1 MSIVRGTG
9 LPVFLAYAVFVLVGM
24 SAAVAGVLLPAQM
37 ADYGVDK
44 PTIGITFFTFSA
56 GFMLAGSTAGPLVH
70 RFGTRLVLI
79 AGGGAYV
86 LAALYTGVRPPFV
99 AFLAVQ
105 VLAGYGTGL
114 LESVLNVFLARL
126 PSATTLLN
134 RLHAFFGV
142 GALLGPLLAVWMLRF
157 MPWQAVWVVLALVCV
172 PLVAGFVL
180 AYPRRDDDG
189 VTHERTPVTPARSG
203 LLATVLRSPAV
214 LLACAFLAVYVGL
227 EIGVGN
233 WGFSYLV
240 GEHALPELTAGY
252 TVSGYWLGLTAG
264 RFLISPIA
272 TRIGST
278 TTGMTYAC
286 LVGVAAAIGLAWL
299 APVAAVAAVGFVLL
313 GFFLGP
319 LFPTAMAVV
328 PYLTEPR
335 LVPTAIGVMNGLS
348 VAGSAGLP
356 WLAGAVAQ
364 GAGVWTLMPFVMVLA
379 LLQLLIW
386 WLLVARMSTRQV
398 RV

>member
-1 MSIVRGTG
+1 
-9 LPVFLAYAVFVLVGM
+9 
-24 SAAVAGVLLPAQM
+24 
-37 ADYGVDK
+37 
-44 PTIGITFFTFSA
+44 
-56 GFMLAGSTAGPLVH
+56 VH

-86 LAALYTGVRPPFV
+86 LAALYTGVRPPFA

-180 AYPRRDDDG
+180 VYPKRDDDG
-189 VTHERTPVTPARSG
+189 VIHERTPATPVRSG
-203 LLATVLRSPAV
+203 LLATVMRSPAV

-227 EIGVGN
+227 EGGVGS
-233 WGFSYLV
+233 WGFTYLV
-240 GEHALPELTAGY
+240 GEHAQSELTAGY

-286 LVGVAAAIGLAWL
+286 LAGVAAAIGLVWL
-299 APVAAVAAVGFVLL
+299 APVAGVAAAGFVLL

-364 GAGVWTLMPFVMVLA
+364 GAGVWTLMPFVMILA

-386 WLLVARMSTRQV
+386 WRLVARMSAR
-398 RV
+398 

>member
-1 MSIVRGTG
+1 MSILRGTAW
-9 LPVFLAYAVFVLVGM
+9 PVSLAYAVFVLVGL
-24 SAAVAGVLLPAQM
+24 SAGVAGVLLPAQM

-86 LAALYTGVRPPFV
+86 LAALYTGVRPPFA

-157 MPWQAVWVVLALVCV
+157 MPWPAVWVVLALVCV

-180 AYPRRDDDG
+180 VYPKRDDDG
-189 VTHERTPVTPARSG
+189 MIHEPSPATPVRSG
-203 LLATVLRSPAV
+203 LLATVMRSPAV

-227 EIGVGN
+227 EGGVGS
-233 WGFSYLV
+233 WGFTYLV
-240 GEHALPELTAGY
+240 GEHAQSELTAGY

-286 LVGVAAAIGLAWL
+286 LGGVAAAIGLVWL
-299 APVAAVAAVGFVLL
+299 APVAGVAAAGFVLL

-364 GAGVWTLMPFVMVLA
+364 GAGVWTLMPFVMILA

-386 WLLVARMSTRQV
+386 WRLVARMSAR
-398 RV
+398 